1 MEELELFK
9 RRKLHAV
16 KLFPTLSNEE
26 KRWCWFTTA
35 VNGTRFGVGY
45 ARKLLLLGLGIDHGL
60 YTTVDYCF
68 YIKLLKINIINS
80 SKSFIPNIYI

>member
-9 RRKLHAV
+9 RWNLHAV

>member
-1 MEELELFK
+1 M
-9 RRKLHAV
+9 HAV